1 MVCYKCGDETTSASK
16 SKSHAGEGFCLKCLK
31 NPKRKNARKMMDEAA
46 DLCGL
51 VKVRGALGGIYYE

>member
-1 MVCYKCGDETTSASK
+1 MVCYKCGDETTNASK
-16 SKSHAGEGFCLKCLK
+16 SKSHAGEGFCKKCLG
-31 NPKRKNARKMMDEAA
+31 NLKRKISRKAMDEAA